1 MGRRSAG
8 ATLLLAGILT
18 ASCGPEPQSP
28 APRAPTIQ
36 PIPAEALPGRA
47 AQPIELDV
55 RDVSTDAADADE
67 LKALLERAGFVAG
80 TERRFSRTVGG
91 RRMTR
96 ARILV
101 FETARGAQAYLGWLE
116 EARRL
121 RDRQRPPGGW
131 ALGSRWNDRLRPP
144 TEPVLSRREPAR
156 ARRVERQR
164 HGEDARARRTGRR
177 DVGCARAD
185 FQPRARVCV
194 AVAIWNG
201 PIFKVRFHVTD
212 IEDQAYDRRGWC
224 RPETRRGECCQRL

>member
-1 MGRRSAG
+1 VGRRSAG

-18 ASCGPEPQSP
+18 ASCGSEPQSP

-55 RDVSTDAADADE
+55 REVSTDAADADE
-67 LKALLERAGFVAG
+67 LEALLERAGFVAG

-116 EARRL
+116 EHVDDVIGNARPVDGLSVPDGTIVFVHRPNPCCHGENRL
-121 RDRQRPPGGW
+121 VL
-131 ALGSRWNDRLRPP
+131 AAWNDSDTVKTLELGGQVVETSAVP
-144 TEPVLSRREPAR
+144 ELISSLER
-156 ARRVERQR
+156 AV
-164 HGEDARARRTGRR
+164 
-177 DVGCARAD
+177 
-185 FQPRARVCV
+185 
-194 AVAIWNG
+194 
-201 PIFKVRFHVTD
+201 
-212 IEDQAYDRRGWC
+212 
-224 RPETRRGECCQRL
+224 